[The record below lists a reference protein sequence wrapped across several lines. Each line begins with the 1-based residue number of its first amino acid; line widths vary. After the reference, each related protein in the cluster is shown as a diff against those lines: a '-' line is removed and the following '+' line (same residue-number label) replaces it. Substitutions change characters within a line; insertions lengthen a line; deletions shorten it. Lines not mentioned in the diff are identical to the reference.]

1 VDCEE
6 KLLRPK
12 VAARTEA
19 QPLSPGGNIALRLG
33 DSHAMKA
40 KTAIPGEANAHLTE
54 EEYQILWATSTDAM
68 LIMDERGAIRYANPA
83 VLDVFG
89 YEPGE
94 LIAKNITMVQPGHC
108 REGARRGV
116 MDFLQSDERK
126 LTWPATETFGLHRDG
141 REFPIEIAFS
151 RLSYEPGRN
160 VFAAFVRDITKRKR
174 AEETIKESEER
185 YRALI
190 ENFPAGNIT
199 VFDRKHCLTFVGG
212 EDAKNYGAAE
222 TFVGRPLSEVAPPE
236 TYAVVEPNLRLAFA
250 GNTVTYETPHEGRTY
265 RATAAPLYWKNGVV
279 VEVIVTA
286 ANITEQKQI
295 EEALRESEERFRL
308 LAEVTNDAIWDWDLI
323 SNELWWNE
331 GFEKLFGFRRDEIE
345 KTIES
350 WYNRVHPEDRDRV
363 IPGIHR
369 LIAEGGVD
377 WSDEYRFLCK
387 SGRYAYVLDR
397 GHVIRNTSGKAVR
410 MVGGMR
416 DLTERREAEAA
427 LLASEE
433 RFRTTFEQAPIGM
446 AEISPEG
453 NFEKVNPKLC
463 EMFGYPAEELL
474 ALSAP
479 GLTHREDVATTATLV
494 AEVLAGRRTTFE
506 ADKRYIRKDGSV
518 LWAHA
523 ISTILRDAA
532 GLPRTFIAV
541 IEDVT
546 ARKRADQAIQSL
558 PARLLKAQD
567 EERRR
572 IARELHDST
581 AQELAVVAMNL
592 GRLEEWIEG
601 RDAWAENLLADSL
614 AVLAQGNR
622 DLRTLAHL
630 LHPPML
636 EELGLAGALRH
647 YVEGFSQR
655 SGIRVVLEC
664 GADLERFSD
673 GIETALFRVV
683 QESLANVHRH
693 STSTCAFLKLVR
705 VGDNIELTIK
715 DRGRGLPAGLLTG
728 TADEARIGVGISGMR
743 QRMRELK
750 GRLDLSSSAQ
760 GTMVH
765 AVLPFCAKSGSSA
778 REPER
783 VRLNEKP

>member
-1 VDCEE
+1 
-6 KLLRPK
+6 
-12 VAARTEA
+12 
-19 QPLSPGGNIALRLG
+19 
-33 DSHAMKA
+33 MKS
-40 KTAIPGEANAHLTE
+40 KTAIPAGADAHLTE
-54 EEYQILWATSTDAM
+54 EEYRVLWATSTDAV
-68 LIMDERGAIRYANPA
+68 LIMDEHGTIRYANPA

-89 YEPGE
+89 YVPGE
-94 LIAKNITMVQPGHC
+94 LTTNNITVIQPERL
-108 REGARRGV
+108 REEHRRGV
-116 MDFLQSDERK
+116 AHFLQKGERN
-126 LTWPATETFGLHRDG
+126 LDWRSTETFGLHRSG

-151 RLSYEPGRN
+151 PLSHEAGRN
-160 VFAAFVRDITKRKR
+160 VFAAFIRDLTERKQAER
-174 AEETIKESEER
+174 AIKESEGR

-190 ENFPAGNIT
+190 ENFPGGNIT
-199 VFDRKHCLTFVGG
+199 VFDRGLRLTFVGG
-212 EDAKNYGAAE
+212 EDTKSYGPPE
-222 TFVGRPLSEVAPPE
+222 MFVGRHLSEVAPAE
-236 TYAVVEPNLRLAFA
+236 TFAVVEPNLRRAFA
-250 GNTVTYETPHEGRTY
+250 GNTVTYETPHAGRTY
-265 RATAAPLYWKNGVV
+265 RATATPLFWKDGVV
-279 VEVIVTA
+279 MEVMVAA
-286 ANITEQKQI
+286 ANITEQKKI

-323 SNELWWNE
+323 TNELWWNE

-345 KTIES
+345 RTIDS

-363 IPGIHR
+363 IPGLHQK
-369 LIAEGGVD
+369 IAEGGAD

-397 GHVIRNTSGKAVR
+397 GQVIRDSAGKAVR

-427 LLASEE
+427 LKESEE
-433 RFRTTFEQAPIGM
+433 RFRATFERAPIGM

-453 NFEKVNPKLC
+453 AFERVNPRLC
-463 EMFGYPAEELL
+463 EMFGYSVDELL
-474 ALSAP
+474 KFNVRA
-479 GLTHREDVATTATLV
+479 LTHREDVAPSFALV
-494 AEVLAGRRTTFE
+494 AEVMAGKRTTFE
-506 ADKRYIRKDGSV
+506 IDKRYLRKDGSV

-546 ARKRADQAIQSL
+546 ARKLADQAIQSL
-558 PARLLKAQD
+558 PARLLQAQD

-601 RDAWAENLLADSL
+601 RDPWAENLLADSL

-655 SGIRVVLEC
+655 SGIRVELEC
-664 GADLERFSD
+664 GASLERCSD

-693 STSTCAFLKLVR
+693 STSSWALVKLVR
-705 VGDNIELTIK
+705 AGDNLELTVA
-715 DRGRGLPAGLLTG
+715 DRGRGLPLGLLTG
-728 TADEARIGVGISGMR
+728 KADHARIGVGISGMR
-743 QRMRELK
+743 QRVRQLD
-750 GRLDLSSSAQ
+750 GRLELRSNTQ
-760 GTMVH
+760 GTIVH
-765 AVLPFCAKSGSSA
+765 AVLPFCAKGVRSDGIPA
-778 REPER
+778 RGLE
-783 VRLNEKP
+783 

>member
-1 VDCEE
+1 
-6 KLLRPK
+6 
-12 VAARTEA
+12 
-19 QPLSPGGNIALRLG
+19 
-33 DSHAMKA
+33 MKS
-40 KTAIPGEANAHLTE
+40 KTAILPG
-54 EEYQILWATSTDAM
+54 I
-68 LIMDERGAIRYANPA
+68 RAI
-83 VLDVFG
+83 
-89 YEPGE
+89 
-94 LIAKNITMVQPGHC
+94 T
-108 REGARRGV
+108 
-116 MDFLQSDERK
+116 ERK
-126 LTWPATETFGLHRDG
+126 Q
-141 REFPIEIAFS
+141 
-151 RLSYEPGRN
+151 
-160 VFAAFVRDITKRKR
+160 
-174 AEETIKESEER
+174 AEQAIKESEER

-199 VFDRKHCLTFVGG
+199 VFDRNLCLTFVGG
-212 EDAKNYGAAE
+212 EDARNYGTAE
-222 TFVGRPLSEVAPPE
+222 MFLGKPLSEVASAE
-236 TYAVVEPNLRLAFA
+236 TCAVVEPNLRRAFD
-250 GNTVTYETPHEGRTY
+250 GNTVTYETPHLGRTY
-265 RATAAPLYWKNGVV
+265 RATAAPLAWKDGVV
-279 VEVIVTA
+279 VEVIVAA

-295 EEALRESEERFRL
+295 EEALRASEERFRL
-308 LAEVTNDAIWDWDLI
+308 LTEVTNDAIWDWDLT

-345 KTIES
+345 KTIDS

-369 LIAEGGVD
+369 LIAEAGTD

-387 SGRYAYVLDR
+387 NGRYAYVLDR
-397 GHVIRNTSGKAVR
+397 GHVIRNAEGKAVR

-433 RFRTTFEQAPIGM
+433 RFRATFERAPIGM

-453 NFEKVNPKLC
+453 AFERVNPRLC
-463 EMFGYPAEELL
+463 EMFGYSAEELL
-474 ALSAP
+474 VRNARA
-479 GLTHREDVATTATLV
+479 LTHHDDLPITSMLV
-494 AEVLAGRRTTFE
+494 AEVLAGKRTTFE
-506 ADKRYIRKDGSV
+506 TDKRYIRKDGSV
-518 LWAHA
+518 LWAHT
-523 ISTILRDAA
+523 ISTILHDAA
-532 GLPRTFIAV
+532 GAPRTFIAV

-546 ARKRADQAIQSL
+546 ARKLADEAIQNL

-601 RDAWAENLLADSL
+601 RDPWAENLLADSL

-636 EELGLAGALRH
+636 EELGLARALRH

-655 SGIRVVLEC
+655 SGIRVELDC
-664 GADLERFSD
+664 GQDLERCSD
-673 GIETALFRVV
+673 EIETALFRVV

-693 STSTCAFLKLVR
+693 STSNCAFLKLVNA
-705 VGDNIELTIK
+705 GDNIELTIA
-715 DRGRGLPAGLLTG
+715 DHGRGLPPGLLTG

-743 QRMRELK
+743 QRMRQLK
-750 GRLDLSSSAQ
+750 GRLDLISDSK
-760 GTMVH
+760 GTTVH
-765 AVLPFCAKSGSSA
+765 AVLPFCAKD
-778 REPER
+778 
-783 VRLNEKP
+783 VRPN

>member
-1 VDCEE
+1 MKSNTAV
-6 KLLRPK
+6 RPSIH
-12 VAARTEA
+12 V
-19 QPLSPGGNIALRLG
+19 
-33 DSHAMKA
+33 
-40 KTAIPGEANAHLTE
+40 
-54 EEYQILWATSTDAM
+54 
-68 LIMDERGAIRYANPA
+68 
-83 VLDVFG
+83 
-89 YEPGE
+89 
-94 LIAKNITMVQPGHC
+94 IT
-108 REGARRGV
+108 
-116 MDFLQSDERK
+116 ERK
-126 LTWPATETFGLHRDG
+126 Q
-141 REFPIEIAFS
+141 
-151 RLSYEPGRN
+151 
-160 VFAAFVRDITKRKR
+160 
-174 AEETIKESEER
+174 AEQAIKESEER

-199 VFDRKHCLTFVGG
+199 VFDRNLRLTFVGG
-212 EDAKNYGAAE
+212 EDARDYGTAE
-222 TFVGRPLSEVAPPE
+222 MFVGKPLSEVASAE
-236 TYAVVEPNLRLAFA
+236 TCAVVEPNLRRAFE

-265 RATAAPLYWKNGVV
+265 RATAAPLAWKEGVV
-279 VEVIVTA
+279 VEVIVAA

-308 LAEVTNDAIWDWDLI
+308 LTEVTNDAIWDWDLTTD
-323 SNELWWNE
+323 ELWWNE

-345 KTIES
+345 KTIDS

-369 LIAEGGVD
+369 LIAEAGTD

-397 GHVIRNTSGKAVR
+397 GHVIRNADGKAVR

-433 RFRTTFEQAPIGM
+433 RFRATFEQAPIGM

-453 NFEKVNPKLC
+453 AFGRVNPRLC
-463 EMFGYPAEELL
+463 EMFGYSAEELL
-474 ALSAP
+474 TRNARTV
-479 GLTHREDVATTATLV
+479 THREDWPMTSMLV
-494 AEVLAGRRTTFE
+494 AEVMAGKRTTFE
-506 ADKRYIRKDGSV
+506 TDKRYIRKDGSV

-532 GLPRTFIAV
+532 GVPRTFIAV

-546 ARKRADQAIQSL
+546 ARKLAEQAIESL

-655 SGIRVVLEC
+655 SGIRVELEC
-664 GADLERFSD
+664 GQDLERCSD

-693 STSTCAFLKLVR
+693 STSSCAFLKLAR
-705 VGDNIELTIK
+705 AGDNIELTIA
-715 DRGRGLPAGLLTG
+715 DRGRGLPPGLLTG

-743 QRMRELK
+743 ERVRQLK
-750 GRLDLSSSAQ
+750 GRLDLSSNHH
-760 GTMVH
+760 GTTVH
-765 AVLPFCAKSGSSA
+765 VVLPFCAKDIRSNGIGD
-778 REPER
+778 E
-783 VRLNEKP
+783 

>member
-1 VDCEE
+1 
-6 KLLRPK
+6 
-12 VAARTEA
+12 
-19 QPLSPGGNIALRLG
+19 
-33 DSHAMKA
+33 MKS
-40 KTAIPGEANAHLTE
+40 KTAIRPG
-54 EEYQILWATSTDAM
+54 I
-68 LIMDERGAIRYANPA
+68 RAI
-83 VLDVFG
+83 
-89 YEPGE
+89 
-94 LIAKNITMVQPGHC
+94 T
-108 REGARRGV
+108 
-116 MDFLQSDERK
+116 ERK
-126 LTWPATETFGLHRDG
+126 Q
-141 REFPIEIAFS
+141 
-151 RLSYEPGRN
+151 
-160 VFAAFVRDITKRKR
+160 
-174 AEETIKESEER
+174 AEQAIKESEER

-199 VFDRKHCLTFVGG
+199 VFDRNLRLTFVGG
-212 EDAKNYGAAE
+212 EDARNYGTAE
-222 TFVGRPLSEVAPPE
+222 MFLGKPLSEVASTE
-236 TYAVVEPNLRLAFA
+236 TCSVVEPNLQRAFE

-265 RATAAPLYWKNGVV
+265 RATAAPLAWKDGVV
-279 VEVIVTA
+279 VEVIVAA

-308 LAEVTNDAIWDWDLI
+308 LTEVTNDAIWDWDLTT
-323 SNELWWNE
+323 NDLWWNE

-345 KTIES
+345 KTIDS
-350 WYNRVHPEDRDRV
+350 WYNRIHPEDRDRV

-369 LIAEGGVD
+369 LIAEGGTD

-397 GHVIRNTSGKAVR
+397 GHVIRNADGKAVR

-433 RFRTTFEQAPIGM
+433 RFRATFEQAPIGM

-453 NFEKVNPKLC
+453 AFERVNPRLC
-463 EMFGYPAEELL
+463 DMFGYSAEELL
-474 ALSAP
+474 ARNART
-479 GLTHREDVATTATLV
+479 LTHREDWPMTSMLV
-494 AEVLAGRRTTFE
+494 AEVLAGKRTTFE
-506 ADKRYIRKDGSV
+506 IDKRYIRKDGSV

-523 ISTILRDAA
+523 ISTILHDAA
-532 GLPRTFIAV
+532 GAPRTFIAV

-546 ARKRADQAIQSL
+546 ARKLADQAIQSL
-558 PARLLKAQD
+558 PARLLRAQD

-601 RDAWAENLLADSL
+601 RDPWAENLLADSL

-636 EELGLAGALRH
+636 EELGLARALRH
-647 YVEGFSQR
+647 YVDGFSQR
-655 SGIRVVLEC
+655 SGIRVELDC
-664 GADLERFSD
+664 GQDLERCSD
-673 GIETALFRVV
+673 EIETALFRVV

-693 STSTCAFLKLVR
+693 STSNCAFLKLVSA
-705 VGDNIELTIK
+705 GDNIELTIA
-715 DRGRGLPAGLLTG
+715 DHGRGLPPGLLTG

-743 QRMRELK
+743 QRMRQLK
-750 GRLDLSSSAQ
+750 GRLDLISDSK
-760 GTMVH
+760 GTTVH
-765 AVLPFCAKSGSSA
+765 AVLPFCAKDA
-778 REPER
+778 RSNRISTHES
-783 VRLNEKP
+783 K

>member
-1 VDCEE
+1 
-6 KLLRPK
+6 
-12 VAARTEA
+12 
-19 QPLSPGGNIALRLG
+19 
-33 DSHAMKA
+33 
-40 KTAIPGEANAHLTE
+40 
-54 EEYQILWATSTDAM
+54 
-68 LIMDERGAIRYANPA
+68 
-83 VLDVFG
+83 
-89 YEPGE
+89 
-94 LIAKNITMVQPGHC
+94 
-108 REGARRGV
+108 
-116 MDFLQSDERK
+116 
-126 LTWPATETFGLHRDG
+126 
-141 REFPIEIAFS
+141 
-151 RLSYEPGRN
+151 
-160 VFAAFVRDITKRKR
+160 
-174 AEETIKESEER
+174 
-185 YRALI
+185 
-190 ENFPAGNIT
+190 
-199 VFDRKHCLTFVGG
+199 VFDRNLCLTFVGG
-212 EDAKNYGAAE
+212 EDARHYG
-222 TFVGRPLSEVAPPE
+222 TPDMFVGKHLSEVAPPE
-236 TYAVVEPNLRLAFA
+236 TYAVVEPNLRLALE
-250 GNTVTYETPHEGRTY
+250 GNTLTYETPHAGRTY
-265 RATAAPLYWKNGVV
+265 RATAAPLSWKEGVV
-279 VEVIVTA
+279 VEVIVAA
-286 ANITEQKQI
+286 ANITEQKRI

-308 LAEVTNDAIWDWDLI
+308 LTEVTNDAIWDWDLI
-323 SNELWWNE
+323 TNELWWNE

-345 KTIES
+345 KTIDS

-369 LIAEGGVD
+369 LIADGGTD

-397 GHVIRNTSGKAVR
+397 GHVIRHTTGKAMR

-427 LLASEE
+427 LAESEE
-433 RFRTTFEQAPIGM
+433 RFRATFEQAPIGI
-446 AEISPEG
+446 AEMSPEG
-453 NFEKVNPKLC
+453 AFEKVNPRLC
-463 EMFGYPAEELL
+463 EMFGYSAEELL
-474 ALSAP
+474 KRNAP
-479 GLTHREDVATTATLV
+479 GLTHPDDLATTSTLV
-494 AEVLAGRRTTFE
+494 AEVLAGKRTTFE
-506 ADKRYIRKDGSV
+506 TDKRYIRKDGSV

-523 ISTILRDAA
+523 ISTILRDTA
-532 GLPRTFIAV
+532 GRPRKFIAV

-546 ARKRADQAIQSL
+546 ARKLADQAIQSL

-655 SGIRVVLEC
+655 SGIRVELEC
-664 GADLERFSD
+664 GAELERFSE

-705 VGDNIELTIK
+705 VGDNIELTIT
-715 DRGRGLPAGLLTG
+715 DRGRGLPPGLLTG

-743 QRMRELK
+743 QRMRQLD
-750 GRLDLSSSAQ
+750 GRLDLTSSAQ
-760 GTMVH
+760 GTTVH
-765 AVLPFCAKSGSSA
+765 AVLPFCPKTVSTA
-778 REPER
+778 RERPP
-783 VRLNEKP
+783 VRTREEP